1 MKSAELILQIVKE
14 KFPDLESLPAAK
26 LRLVE
31 KAIGFASEIGERH
44 DLISKDEHNEF
55 ISNLG
60 TRKWHTGFSL
70 RAYRLRQDLTQEELA
85 KKSQISQANIS
96 AMESGKRPI
105 GLQSAKKLAKAL
117 RCRHQN
123 LL

>member
-14 KFPDLESLPAAK
+14 KFPELESLPEVK
-26 LRLVE
+26 LRVVE
-31 KAIGFASEIGERH
+31 KAISYASEIGEKH
-44 DLISKDEHNEF
+44 DLISPDEHNEF
-55 ISNLG
+55 IAKLG
-60 TRKWHTGFSL
+60 VKKWHSGCSL
-70 RAYRLRQDLTQEELA
+70 RAYRLRQDLTQQDLA
-85 KKSQISQANIS
+85 KKAKISQANIS

-117 RCRHQN
+117 RCRHQR